1 MTYKNFYRELLSSP
15 PSFTLINARDINIQD
30 NGRTLNQNLQ
40 VSADFS
46 SIDDVQRN
54 VNKVFA
60 HASILVVL

>member
-15 PSFTLINARDINIQD
+15 PSFTLINATDINIQD